1 MAPPVRVYHV
11 SMFTHC
17 TFCHRAFEANESLE
31 NLRAGRELAF
41 DPARGRLWH
50 ICPSCRRWTLAP
62 IEERWEALEEL
73 ERLVRDRS
81 RLLAE
86 TDNVALL
93 RSEDLKIVRVGR
105 TNLTEEAWWRFG
117 REFRRRR
124 GVHQA
129 WTAAGVGTAVVLST
143 TGVVAMFGG
152 GFGLYIL
159 YRTAQRFPELGR
171 RIRFGKTAWR
181 GEAPCLGCGG
191 PLRRLGFDD
200 LSHLTV
206 SLDEDGSPAIARQC
220 DVCRSATRAGGFRL
234 EGTEGAHVL
243 RRALAYH
250 NYAGASDKEIRHATG
265 AIEHAGSP
273 LDLARRVAS
282 QRVGIGNLITPD
294 ALALEIAVNEET
306 ERRLLE
312 MELAELEARW
322 KAEEEIAAI
331 VDGELTPVSGF
342 GALRRSVRNVIGS
355 D

>member
-181 GEAPCLGCGG
+181 GEAPCSGCGG